1 MTLVRVG
8 GCSLIKCRASRRI
21 SLSSMFYLHSPE
33 MNCLAPWNPTVS
45 PSQKIPTI
53 TVMIPIN
60 LNMTSPVLFLSGVSF
75 LVLVNLNS
83 PAVPFLQGSGV
94 RVTNLYCPSHCYD
107 DRDISCLSAAGNSR
121 LRLQKPACPQ

>member
-53 TVMIPIN
+53 TVIIPIN
-60 LNMTSPVLFLSGVSF
+60 LNMMSPMLFLPGVSF
-75 LVLVNLNS
+75 LILVNLNS
-83 PAVPFLQGSGV
+83 AAVPFLQGSGV
-94 RVTNLYCPSHCYD
+94 RVANFYCPSHCYD
-107 DRDISCLSAAGNSR
+107 DQDIKRRCAAGNSR
-121 LRLQKPACPQ
+121 RRLQKAACPQ